1 MTIFPLSQIVVLSIV
16 MTVNVKG
23 QAAVRRGKAIRGGGE
38 VKCENLL
45 KVSLN
50 PKKNAFLLY
59 STHISAQV
67 GGSIPTPI

>member
-23 QAAVRRGKAIRGGGE
+23 QAAVRRGKAIRGE